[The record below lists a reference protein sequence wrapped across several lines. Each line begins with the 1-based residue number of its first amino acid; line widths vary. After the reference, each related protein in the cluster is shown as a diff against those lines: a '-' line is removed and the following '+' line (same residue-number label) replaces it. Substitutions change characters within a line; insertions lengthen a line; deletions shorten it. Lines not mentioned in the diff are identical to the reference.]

1 MAVNLTERVGNGDVL
16 EWRND
21 GVVDRFHGGHI
32 ITREQEVTDI
42 LELNAAERN
51 GDRLHGFRIA
61 PTFRKVA
68 SIPVAAVDIAAAQ
81 GLDLLGDPEA
91 MRHFLNAPETGRFA
105 RPWRGC
111 DGSAFL

>member
-1 MAVNLTERVGNGDVL
+1 MMAVNLTERVGNGDVL
-16 EWRND
+16 EWRDD
-21 GVVDRFHGGHI
+21 GVIDRFHDGDI
-32 ITREQEVTDI
+32 ITREQDVTDI
-42 LELNAAERN
+42 LDLNAAERN

-91 MRHFLNAPETGRFA
+91 MRHCLNDPATRACRTTLERV
-105 RPWRGC
+105 
-111 DGSAFL
+111 